1 MRPAIPFTL
10 TAFLAGCST
19 FQAQKQD
26 PPQAANQALLA
37 APPSQRP
44 DQSPMP
50 VSYSPQM
57 PYSSSAPYPTLS
69 VCNPGGELSPVCG
82 TCPTAPPTNAIVE
95 LQQGEDGNSTV
106 SPPAPGGCA
115 GNGAIVGVSALA
127 FIPIGGSW
135 GSSGGNSPILAPATK
150 VEGVKGGIESLGKIM
165 ESVNSTGLHGQ
176 LESALGHTS
185 NQNGPIFPLFTEKHT
200 NELAP
205 RFETEVHTGS
215 SSPSSEASAHESST
229 STKK

>member
-1 MRPAIPFTL
+1 M
-10 TAFLAGCST
+10 
-19 FQAQKQD
+19 
-26 PPQAANQALLA
+26 
-37 APPSQRP
+37 
-44 DQSPMP
+44 
-50 VSYSPQM
+50 
-57 PYSSSAPYPTLS
+57 
-69 VCNPGGELSPVCG
+69 CG

-185 NQNGPIFPLFTEKHT
+185 NQNGPIFPTLHGKAYQRTP
-200 NELAP
+200 AP
-205 RFETEVHTGS
+205 RFETEVQLPGS
-215 SSPSSEASAHESST
+215 SSPSSEASAHESWT